1 MIEIIKRGTK
11 HIAVCTECGCK
22 FSYEDEDVINENR
35 NECACDIYNTTKAYI
50 AYINC
55 PQCNKKVIIKQTK
68 STLSE
73 AQSKFLR
80 SAKGWY
86 EFDK

>member
-1 MIEIIKRGTK
+1 MIEIIERGKK

-22 FSYEDEDVINENR
+22 FSYEDEDIINDHS
-35 NECACDIYNTTKAYI
+35 NEYTYIYDMTK

-55 PQCNKKVIIKQTK
+55 PQCNTKVIIKQIRPI
-68 STLSE
+68 LSE

-80 SAKGWY
+80 SDNAWP
-86 EFDK
+86 EIDE